1 MGDLKLLAT
10 EFLARFSQQNGK
22 KITGFDDAAMDWIL
36 SFSWPGNVR
45 ELKNAVER
53 AVIMSRGTT
62 IGLDDIVPRHLRI
75 TGEVPAVTLS
85 VGSTLADAR
94 RQLLLRTF
102 STTGGDAERTAKM
115 LGIGVG
121 DLRSELAA
129 LVSGTGMGGGG
140 GVGTKEG
147 GEIPESG
154 SAAARNVKATAP
166 AKERA
171 AAKAK
176 RGSGGTGRR

>member
-1 MGDLKLLAT
+1 
-10 EFLARFSQQNGK
+10 
-22 KITGFDDAAMDWIL
+22 
-36 SFSWPGNVR
+36 
-45 ELKNAVER
+45 
-53 AVIMSRGTT
+53 
-62 IGLDDIVPRHLRI
+62 
-75 TGEVPAVTLS
+75 
-85 VGSTLADAR
+85 
-94 RQLLLRTF
+94 
-102 STTGGDAERTAKM
+102 M

-129 LVSGTGMGGGG
+129 LVSGNGMGGGG